1 MNSRG
6 PDLVQAQSFRAK
18 TVRILSVNDELHR
31 KKKKNQKKKKKK
43 KKKKKTKLA
52 IYALAGSGSIEGFSQ
67 L

>member
-31 KKKKNQKKKKKK
+31 KKKKKNQKKKNQ
-43 KKKKKTKLA
+43 KKKTKLA

>member
-31 KKKKNQKKKKKK
+31 KKKKNQKKK
-43 KKKKKTKLA
+43 TKLA

>member
-6 PDLVQAQSFRAK
+6 PTWVQAQSFRAK
-18 TVRILSVNDELHR
+18 TVKIRSVNNKLHR
-31 KKKKNQKKKKKK
+31 KKKNQKNQK

-52 IYALAGSGSIEGFSQ
+52 IYAVASLALSEGFLQ

>member
-6 PDLVQAQSFRAK
+6 PTWVQAQSFHVK
-18 TVRILSVNDELHR
+18 TVKIRSVNNELHR
-31 KKKKNQKKKKKK
+31 KKKKKNQ

-52 IYALAGSGSIEGFSQ
+52 IYAVASLALSEGFLQ

>member
-31 KKKKNQKKKKKK
+31 KKKKNQKNQ
-43 KKKKKTKLA
+43 KKTKLT
-52 IYALAGSGSIEGFSQ
+52 IYALAGFGCIQGFPK

>member
-31 KKKKNQKKKKKK
+31 KKKNQKKNQ
-43 KKKKKTKLA
+43 KKTKLA

>member
-6 PDLVQAQSFRAK
+6 PTWVQAQSFRAK
-18 TVRILSVNDELHR
+18 TVKIRSVNNELHR
-31 KKKKNQKKKKKK
+31 KK

-52 IYALAGSGSIEGFSQ
+52 IYAVASLALSEGFLQ

>member
-18 TVRILSVNDELHR
+18 TVRILSVNDELHW
-31 KKKKNQKKKKKK
+31 KKKNQKKNQ
-43 KKKKKTKLA
+43 KKTKLA

>member
-31 KKKKNQKKKKKK
+31 KKKKKNQ

>member
-31 KKKKNQKKKKKK
+31 KKKKKKKNQ
-43 KKKKKTKLA
+43 KKKKTKLA